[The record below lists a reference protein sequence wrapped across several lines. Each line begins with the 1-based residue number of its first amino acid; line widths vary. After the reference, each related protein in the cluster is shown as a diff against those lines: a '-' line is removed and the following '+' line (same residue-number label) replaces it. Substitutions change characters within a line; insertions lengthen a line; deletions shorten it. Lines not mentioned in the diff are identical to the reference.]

1 MHFGENQ
8 LSRSLIGLSPL
19 TTGHPPGFQPWWV
32 RSSTKS
38 YLRFNL
44 PMARSLRFGSWA
56 RYSIALFGLAFATA
70 TPHGL
75 TSQHTANSQ
84 AHSSKGTQSRP
95 PSKLDGDAPTACRH
109 TVSGT
114 ISLRSRGTFH
124 HSLTVLSAIGHQGIF
139 RLSGWSR
146 QIHTGFLGP
155 RATWEIRKR
164 AVMISATGVLPSTPG
179 LSHALR
185 LPQRFLTL
193 RPAGRL
199 IKHTPT
205 TPYAQPL
212 PGITHIRFSLIR
224 FRSPLL
230 PESRLFSLPAGTE
243 MFHFPA
249 FPPHT
254 LCVQVWVTAH
264 DDCRVSPFGHPRI
277 KARLTAPRG
286 LSRPPTSFI
295 GSWCQGIHR
304 APLKTWP
311 QMLAST
317 VQFSNNDQPPVTHL
331 QEMVYR
337 DRCRTE
343 DKQAFARALRH
354 PTACPTVP
362 SSPRSVPRPE
372 EQY

>member
-1 MHFGENQ
+1 MC
-8 LSRSLIGLSPL
+8 
-19 TTGHPPGFQPWWV
+19 
-32 RSSTKS
+32 
-38 YLRFNL
+38 
-44 PMARSLRFGSWA
+44 
-56 RYSIALFGLAFATA
+56 YSNALFGLAFATA
-70 TPHGL
+70 PPHGL

-95 PSKLDGDAPTACRH
+95 CPKGHGNAPTACRH

-114 ISLRSRGTFH
+114 ISPRSRGTFH

-155 RATWEIRKR
+155 RATWVSYKQAID
-164 AVMISATGVLPSTPG
+164 VSATGVLPSTPG

-185 LPQRFLTL
+185 LHLRFLTH
-193 RPAGRL
+193 PTTGRSS
-199 IKHTPT
+199 KYDPTTPT
-205 TPYAQPL
+205 TQPL
-212 PGITHIRFSLIR
+212 PGITHDWFSLIQ

-254 LCVQVWVTAH
+254 LYIQVRVTAH

-311 QMLAST
+311 QMLAFT
-317 VQFSNNDQPPVTHL
+317 VQFSNNDQPPTTPPKQTSSL
-331 QEMVYR
+331 GPA
-337 DRCRTE
+337 TE
-343 DKQAFARALRH
+343 D
-354 PTACPTVP
+354 TT
-362 SSPRSVPRPE
+362 
-372 EQY
+372 

>member
-1 MHFGENQ
+1 
-8 LSRSLIGLSPL
+8 
-19 TTGHPPGFQPWWV
+19 
-32 RSSTKS
+32 
-38 YLRFNL
+38 
-44 PMARSLRFGSWA
+44 
-56 RYSIALFGLAFATA
+56 
-70 TPHGL
+70 
-75 TSQHTANSQ
+75 
-84 AHSSKGTQSRP
+84 
-95 PSKLDGDAPTACRH
+95 
-109 TVSGT
+109 
-114 ISLRSRGTFH
+114 
-124 HSLTVLSAIGHQGIF
+124 
-139 RLSGWSR
+139 
-146 QIHTGFLGP
+146 
-155 RATWEIRKR
+155 
-164 AVMISATGVLPSTPG
+164 MISATGVLPSTPG

-205 TPYAQPL
+205 TPHAQPL

-317 VQFSNNDQPPVTHL
+317 VQFSNNDQPPVTHPHG
-331 QEMVYR
+331 MVYR
-337 DRCRTE
+337 DRCQDEEAGSRPCPQTPNSVPDSLTLTALSFHAE
-343 DKQAFARALRH
+343 AVLERADRLILPSSQRSTHEQPCESFARSRLCA
-354 PTACPTVP
+354 P
-362 SSPRSVPRPE
+362 
-372 EQY
+372 

>member
-1 MHFGENQ
+1 MGTLLN
-8 LSRSLIGLSPL
+8 
-19 TTGHPPGFQPWWV
+19 
-32 RSSTKS
+32 
-38 YLRFNL
+38 
-44 PMARSLRFGSWA
+44 
-56 RYSIALFGLAFATA
+56 ALFGLAFATA
-70 TPHGL
+70 SPHGL

-84 AHSSKGTQSRP
+84 AHSSKGTQSRHKDK
-95 PSKLDGDAPTACRH
+95 SLCDAPTACRH

-139 RLSGWSR
+139 RLNGWSR

-155 RATWEIRKR
+155 RATWVSLKR
-164 AVMISATGVLPSTPG
+164 AADVSATGVLPSTPD
-179 LSHALR
+179 LSHVLR
-185 LPQRFLTL
+185 LHQRFLT
-193 RPAGRL
+193 RPTAGRL
-199 IKHTPT
+199 QKRDPTTPT
-205 TPYAQPL
+205 TQPL
-212 PGITHIRFSLIR
+212 PGITRDWFGLIR

-249 FPPHT
+249 FPPHC
-254 LCVQVWVTAH
+254 LCVQQRVTAH

-286 LSRPPTSFI
+286 LSWPPTSFI

-317 VQFSNNDQPPVTHL
+317 VQFSSNDQPPT
-331 QEMVYR
+331 
-337 DRCRTE
+337 T
-343 DKQAFARALRH
+343 
-354 PTACPTVP
+354 PTRRLSSLGPASRRSRQQSVP
-362 SSPRSVPRPE
+362 SDTQQRARHDPSRLTFHAEAVLVIPQDRAE
-372 EQY
+372 